1 MNSGDEKYSVI
12 CLDLPG
18 RVLPMPEADA
28 AFTHADLMQAVGKY
42 RGFYNDTAA
51 GAPPPV
57 AGESFIPVIRRRR
70 R

>member
-18 RVLPMPEADA
+18 RVLPTPEAT

-51 GAPPPV
+51 GEAAPT
-57 AGESFIPVIRRRR
+57 AGEAFIPVIRRRR

>member
-1 MNSGDEKYSVI
+1 MNTRDEKYAVI

-18 RVLPMPEADA
+18 RVLPTPEAT
-28 AFTHADLMQAVGKY
+28 AFTQADLMQAVGKY

-51 GAPPPV
+51 GAAAPT